1 MKESPLIAIVG
12 PTASGKT
19 SLAIRVA
26 KFCDGEIISADSRAV
41 YRGLDI
47 GTAKPTP
54 EEQLA
59 IPHWGIDL
67 VNPGERFTVA
77 DFKSYADEKI
87 AEIRSRN
94 KVSIIVG
101 GTGLYVDAVLYD
113 YKFTSYSSR
122 VDLRKKYEQK
132 SLTELYNY
140 CNKHNI
146 TLPENRK
153 NKRYV
158 VNAIM
163 RNNEAPLKNS
173 ILHKNDIVVGITT
186 DKEVLRNRIEQRAKT
201 IVNKSTIAEA
211 QNAAKKWGWNNE
223 AMTGNIYPL
232 VRQYL
237 EGSITIDEMQDKF
250 CTLDWRLAKRQLT
263 WLKRNPEIVW
273 RELDEA
279 YSYIVR
285 RLEESV

>member
-19 SLAIRVA
+19 GLAIRVA

-47 GTAKPTP
+47 GTAKPTL

-113 YKFTSYSSR
+113 YKFTSHSSR

-132 SLTELYNY
+132 SFAELYNY

-173 ILHKNDIVVGITT
+173 VLHKNDIVVGITT

-237 EGSITIDEMQDKF
+237 EGSITMDEMQDKF

-285 RLEESV
+285 RLEESA

>member
-47 GTAKPTP
+47 GTAKPAL

-94 KVSIIVG
+94 KVPIIVG

-237 EGSITIDEMQDKF
+237 EGSITVDEMQDKF

-285 RLEESV
+285 RLEESA